1 MAGRDMTG
9 RDPIAE
15 ARQHWRDAGWGEAA
29 DGMAA
34 VTSVMRAQQILL
46 GRIDALLKPFGISFA
61 RFELLRLLAFARG
74 RSVRM
79 SRAREV
85 LQVHPASVT
94 SIVDRLEKDGL
105 VSRHPDPRD
114 GRAVLVELTAEG
126 ARVVEEATA
135 VLNDHVFT
143 DLGLDEADLASVF
156 GVLETF
162 RRRNGDFGALSGAG
176 SPGSA
181 SR

>member
-1 MAGRDMTG
+1 MTTQ

-15 ARQHWRDAGWGEAA
+15 ARQHWRDAGWPEAA

-61 RFELLRLLAFARG
+61 RFDLLRLLAFARG

-94 SIVDRLEKDGL
+94 SVVDRLEKDGL
-105 VSRHPDPRD
+105 VTRRRDPGD
-114 GRAVLVELTAEG
+114 GRALLIELTPAGSE
-126 ARVVEEATA
+126 VVEAATE
-135 VLNDHVFT
+135 VLNEQVFIDPGLT
-143 DLGLDEADLASVF
+143 DDELALIF
-156 GVLETF
+156 GVLESF
-162 RRRNGDFGALSGAG
+162 RLRNGDFDPA
-176 SPGSA
+176 P
-181 SR
+181 